1 MRNVWPNVFIFSQ
14 TCSGSHMQT
23 CLSWHRT
30 TSQFL
35 ILDRISNLVNQGLFL
50 FKEKQTAL
58 LLWDKKKK
66 LNASH
71 IFTPGLNYCT
81 AQSDLYL
88 NSLRLRFCRSC
99 PAYLAFAVQ
108 MQWLVS
114 TTNSA
119 SAFQQSSWT
128 NRKSSLSLLIGGTIS
143 IIRGLS
149 VGEEKRLQMV
159 CNYCTFFS
167 AAFDLLFFSPLL
179 PFKLFA
185 GTQFGNLA
193 AKSTAI
199 CS

>member
-1 MRNVWPNVFIFSQ
+1 MFSFSARHAVEVICRLVSAGIGPQVSSWSWIAFPIWSIKVFF
-14 TCSGSHMQT
+14 
-23 CLSWHRT
+23 CLKKNRQHYCYET
-30 TSQFL
+30 
-35 ILDRISNLVNQGLFL
+35 
-50 FKEKQTAL
+50 
-58 LLWDKKKK
+58 KKK

-185 GTQFGNLA
+185 RTQFGNLA
-193 AKSTAI
+193 AKLTAI